1 MAVPGQ
7 QAKFRPATKVH
18 SLHHLHLQSLSPPPK
33 SMDGP
38 LCTSLRAESPIT
50 GPGAPAKPVPAPAAR
65 PPCPDSLTRPTPG
78 GHRHDHEGSGTA
90 GSTRSF
96 AIMDGACLRVEPPR
110 TTRRRACAGRK
121 TTCSAVWSKS
131 PPRQGRISSRWWC
144 GPPMSGLGPDSSV
157 LGPRGA
163 VAQLV
168 AHLHGMEGVRG
179 SNPLSST
186 EEIAGQRLTYSSHPT
201 RRMGAVAVLGGI
213 WEIVFSRA
221 GPVRKG
227 ASRVS
232 RSGTLECGSMAARSR
247 RDSSHRA

>member
-1 MAVPGQ
+1 MGLSAHPSGQ
-7 QAKFRPATKVH
+7 RG
-18 SLHHLHLQSLSPPPK
+18 PPPAR
-33 SMDGP
+33 S
-38 LCTSLRAESPIT
+38 CRQAHAS
-50 GPGAPAKPVPAPAAR
+50 PAAR
-65 PPCPDSLTRPTPG
+65 RPMPSSLTRPTPG
-78 GHRHDHEGSGTA
+78 GHGHDREGSGTA

-96 AIMDGACLRVEPPR
+96 AIMEMAASRSPARIVGHACASSQPR
-110 TTRRRACAGRK
+110 TTRPRACAGRK

-131 PPRQGRISSRWWC
+131 PLRQGKISSRWWC
-144 GPPMSGLGPDSSV
+144 GPPMSDHVRSDSCVS
-157 LGPRGA
+157 GPRGA

-213 WEIVFSRA
+213 WEIVFSWA
-221 GPVRKG
+221 GPVRNG

-232 RSGTLECGSMAARSR
+232 RSGMLECGSMAARSR